1 MFAPDLTGGPETRII
16 ALYARNQA
24 LANFLGTGNSVPTG
38 SSYLEEM
45 NWLVETDK
53 SGGHSILRRRSDKA
67 DFGVDGRLASMH
79 PTRARPIVFLIA
91 KHVRPMKPRL
101 LRELA

>member
-1 MFAPDLTGGPETRII
+1 MFAPDLTGGLETRII

-24 LANFLGTGNSVPTG
+24 LANFLGTANTVPTG

-53 SGGHSILRRRSDKA
+53 VAIR
-67 DFGVDGRLASMH
+67 
-79 PTRARPIVFLIA
+79 
-91 KHVRPMKPRL
+91 
-101 LRELA
+101 